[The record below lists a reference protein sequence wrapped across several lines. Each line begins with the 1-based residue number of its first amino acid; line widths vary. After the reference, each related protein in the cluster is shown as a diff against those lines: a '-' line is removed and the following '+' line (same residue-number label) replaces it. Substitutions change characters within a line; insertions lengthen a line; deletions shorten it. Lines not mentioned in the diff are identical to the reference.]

1 LAADTEVAV
10 GGEGPAAGR
19 CCHGDHIA
27 AVCRYRIGDIDAV
40 VAGRGHNGPGDAVRE
55 RRPEHVAIAART
67 NSLAAQA
74 QVDDL
79 CGKRIGWHTRNGES
93 GCPRDTVDDVR
104 IPAAAFAHDTHPQNL
119 RGPV

>member
-10 GGEGPAAGR
+10 GGEGPAAAR

-27 AVCRYRIGDIDAV
+27 AACRYRIGDINAV

-55 RRPEHVAIAART
+55 RRPEDIAIGGKTAPFAAE
-67 NSLAAQA
+67 A

-79 CGKRIGWHTRNGES
+79 RGKRIDGHAGNGES
-93 GCPRDTVDDVR
+93 GCPGASVDDV
-104 IPAAAFAHDTHPQNL
+104 PNTAAAFAQ
-119 RGPV
+119 